1 MRKIISILL
10 FASVMLFSAGCAHT
24 NKWYVDAA
32 VREAREFLLKSDAPA
47 LTTAQKEFIRFAAPT
62 VLTKPVLG
70 GIPYAVHQSCITW
83 VIPDYPFAIMV
94 CGYGDDNFS
103 NWTPNRILLRELSVP
118 NPDLDKAVAAARAR
132 VLVDL
137 FDFMST
143 ADYNHV
149 RFANAEIYRTAF
161 VLADESVASGEEE
174 TEEDAAPVEEEAAES
189 AAPVEEA
196 VETNTIQY
204 SIVWRLS
211 ADPSGR
217 DLCAVAC
224 GMGGEKMK
232 DWSVSFCT
240 VMDAD
245 ELEGCRIVS
254 EPAEISIGDDGWAG
268 VSREVQ

>member
-1 MRKIISILL
+1 MRKITPILL
-10 FASVMLFSAGCAHT
+10 FAAVTLFSAGCSHT

-47 LTTAQKEFIRFAAPT
+47 LTTAQKEFIRFASPT

-118 NPDLDKAVAAARAR
+118 NPALDNAVAAARER
-132 VLVDL
+132 VLTDL
-137 FDFMST
+137 FDFLSP

-149 RFANAEIYRTAF
+149 RFANAEIYRTGF
-161 VLADESVASGEEE
+161 DLASERVVPEEE
-174 TEEDAAPVEEEAAES
+174 EDDS
-189 AAPVEEA
+189 GM
-196 VETNTIQY
+196 IQY

-217 DLCAVAC
+217 ELCAVAC
-224 GMGGEKMK
+224 GLGGEKMK
-232 DWSVSFCT
+232 DWSIDFCT
-240 VMDAD
+240 VMDAG
-245 ELEGCRIVS
+245 ELEGCRIVT
-254 EPAEISIGDDGWAG
+254 EAAEISIDDGEWGG
-268 VSREVQ
+268 VSEEVK